1 MTTWNIFLKGEL
13 IDIVLFQDTC
23 DEYYVVDSL
32 VNYDDYD
39 YRIKVVKGE

>member
-13 IDIVLFQDTC
+13 IDIVMFQDTC
-23 DEYYVVDSL
+23 DEYYVADSL